1 MRALIIEGDPELADL
16 LRRRLWREG
25 HVVDVARNG
34 EMGLHMAE
42 GRSYD
47 AVILDMILPDTDGEA
62 LTRRLRAGGI
72 ATPILI
78 LAMHATVSDRL
89 RGLDAGAD
97 DYLTNPCALDEFSA
111 RLRAMTR
118 RGDKPMLE
126 DRLTIGD
133 LILDRCTRIV
143 KRGTRRLYLAPREF
157 ALLEYLMRHAGQVIT
172 RAVLLEHVWD
182 YGFDPRANAV
192 DAAIK
197 RLRKAVDAG
206 ENRPLIQTVRGIGYT
221 LQYDA

>member
-157 ALLEYLMRHAGQVIT
+157 ALLEYLMRHPGQVLT
-172 RAVLLEHVWD
+172 RTQILDHVWGYD
-182 YGFDPRANAV
+182 LDTLSNVVDIYIHYLRDKIDRGFA
-192 DAAIK
+192 
-197 RLRKAVDAG
+197 
-206 ENRPLIQTVRGIGYT
+206 RPLIKTVRGVGYRIE
-221 LQYDA
+221 A